1 MLVDSL
7 WWIIVSLLVIGLVH
21 YFYIFFR
28 DSLTEPK
35 IKYYIKDPTNS
46 YKELSEISKNIVKES
61 GSVDMKN
68 ELQDFFSELAKTG
81 DI

>member
-35 IKYYIKDPTNS
+35 IKDYIKDPTNS

>member
-35 IKYYIKDPTNS
+35 IKDYIKDPSDS
-46 YKELSEISKNIVKES
+46 YKELSQVATNSNSETPPS
-61 GSVDMKN
+61 DMKN
-68 ELQDFFSELAKTG
+68 ELQDFFSELAKSG